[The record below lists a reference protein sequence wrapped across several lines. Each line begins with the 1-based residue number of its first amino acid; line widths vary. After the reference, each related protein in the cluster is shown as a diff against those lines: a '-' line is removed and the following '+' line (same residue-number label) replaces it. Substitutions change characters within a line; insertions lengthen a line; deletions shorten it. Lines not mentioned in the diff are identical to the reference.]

1 MNHQYICKSCGK
13 HITLPN
19 GSKYCPICSGKV
31 ESKAEIYAKEKIKE
45 LQELLPVLESKYN
58 EFAEMYAQFKITNE
72 TLRTYATRGLI
83 DRESVPDFKPEALT
97 DIFYKSRKK
106 RK

>member
-19 GSKYCPICSGKV
+19 GSKYCPICSGEV
-31 ESKAEIYAKEKIKE
+31 ESKAETYAKEKIKE

-58 EFAEMYAQFKITNE
+58 EFAKLYVQFKLINE
-72 TLRTYATRGLI
+72 TLRTYVARGLI
-83 DRESVPDFKPEALT
+83 NRESVPDFKPEALT